1 MGLTKEDLDL
11 LGTASAYSKAQH
23 RAICEQAI
31 KECCEYKRLEQ
42 ELGIDLI
49 TLFKALKNGFY
60 YRRHFLVG
68 EPILFSEPLKKGI
81 VFEVYAD
88 GFFLMFFEGRGL
100 SKLEM
105 KYYGKT
111 WALIKEELG

>member
-49 TLFKALKNGFY
+49 TLFKALK
-60 YRRHFLVG
+60 H
-68 EPILFSEPLKKGI
+68 GI
-81 VFEVYAD
+81 WIYDD
-88 GFFLMFFEGRGL
+88 GNPFFTSIIKL
-100 SKLEM
+100 SMHLGAI
-105 KYYGKT
+105 YCFTSDIYVLLRDYGKT
-111 WALIKEELG
+111 WALTKEELE